1 MNDWSENI
9 VKLQPL
15 SRSINEKLNRMEY
28 DEAEVDLRE
37 LLRAVQELHIY
48 AIKESVKLGCYFG

>member
-15 SRSINEKLNRMEY
+15 SRSINEKLNRREY
-28 DEAEVDLRE
+28 TKAEADLRE

-48 AIKESVKLGCYFG
+48 AIKECVKQGSYFG